1 MSTRVLVDDIAA
13 VTAAKPLLR
22 EFRFEREAVKEDAR
36 TVELCFA
43 TESPVERYFGT
54 EVLNCD
60 EKSIRFERLQN
71 RAPLLLDH
79 DSRKQIG
86 VVEKAWVDADRKAR
100 AIVRFSKSAMGE
112 EIFQDVKD
120 GIRSL
125 VSVGYQLHKLET
137 EKQSGGAEL
146 HRAVDWEPLEIS
158 IVAVPADTSAGVGRS
173 LPEVQTKAETTV
185 SKPEITMSAPAPT
198 SEVKADDVRA
208 AERKRIADIR
218 TIASRH
224 KLESLVDAAINDGI
238 SADEFGTR
246 ALNELAKRDSSGVK
260 AVTPE
265 ADARAGEIGMSDK
278 EANQFSLL
286 RAVRCIANGRNLDG
300 LEKEACDA
308 MAKLVKRELKPGAF
322 VIPQDVFRRSVQTRA
337 QNVTTATAGGYTVQ
351 TNLGPLIELLRNRTV
366 VAQAGA
372 TQLTGLVG
380 NVQLPKHTAGATA
393 YWVSETGALT
403 DSEST
408 FGQVT
413 LTPHR
418 LGATVPYSTQFL
430 AQSSLDAEAFIRDDL
445 MKVLAIEKDRAA
457 LHGSGGSQPIG
468 VQNTSGINATVTY
481 GGAATWADVV
491 EHETG
496 IAVDNADIG
505 AMAFVLSAATVG
517 KWKTILKDSV
527 AGADYLINSLN
538 GTANGYSVLRT
549 NQVSGN
555 VSFFGVWS
563 QLVMAS
569 WAGVEVIVDPYALKK
584 SGQVE
589 ITVNELCDLAVRQP
603 LAFNVSTDS
612 AAQ

>member
-1 MSTRVLVDDIAA
+1 MSAA
-13 VTAAKPLLR
+13 DLSKKLRR
-22 EFRFEREAVKEDAR
+22 EFSIAPEAVQADAR
-36 TVELCFA
+36 TVDLCFA
-43 TESPVERYFGT
+43 SESPVERYFGT
-54 EVLNCD
+54 EVLNC
-60 EKSIRFERLQN
+60 EARYVRLDRLN
-71 RAPLLLDH
+71 TRAPLLLNH
-79 DSRKQIG
+79 DTDKQIG
-86 VVEKAWVDADRKAR
+86 VVEKAWIDADKKAR
-100 AIVRFSKSAMGE
+100 ATVRFSKSALGE

-146 HRAVDWEPLEIS
+146 QRATDWEPLEIS

-173 LPEVQTKAETTV
+173 LPENQTKAEPVV
-185 SKPEITMSAPAPT
+185 STHTITMSAPVI
-198 SEVKADDVRA
+198 EVKADDVRA
-208 AERKRIADIR
+208 HERKRIADIT
-218 TIASRH
+218 TIAKRH
-224 KLESLVDAAINDGI
+224 KLDALAEQAVNDGI
-238 SADEFGTR
+238 TADEFGSR
-246 ALNELAKRDSSGVK
+246 VLGELAKRDGSGVR
-260 AVTPE
+260 AVTAQ
-265 ADARAGEIGMSDK
+265 ADARACEIGMSDK
-278 EANQFSLL
+278 EADSFSLL
-286 RAVRCIANGRNLDG
+286 RAVRSIANGRNLEG
-300 LEKEACDA
+300 LEKEACEA
-308 MAKLVKRELKPGAF
+308 MAKLVKRELKPGAI
-322 VIPQDVFRRSVQTRA
+322 VIPQDVFRRSVFNRA
-337 QNVTTATAGGYTVQ
+337 QNVTTATAGGYTVAS
-351 TNLGPLIELLRNRTV
+351 NVGPLIELLRNRTV
-366 VAQAGA
+366 VAAAGA

-380 NVQLPKHTAGATA
+380 NVQLPKHTGGATA

-403 DSEST
+403 DSQST

-445 MKVLAIEKDRAA
+445 MKVLSIEKDRAA

-468 VQNTSGINATVTY
+468 IASTSGINATVTY

-491 EHETG
+491 EAETG

-505 AMAFVLSAATVG
+505 DMAFVLSAATVG

-527 AGADYLINSLN
+527 AGADYLINSVN
-538 GTANGYSVLRT
+538 GTANGYTVHRT
-549 NQVSGN
+549 NQVAGN

-569 WAGVEVIVDPYALKK
+569 WAGLEVIVDPYALKK

>member
-1 MSTRVLVDDIAA
+1 MSVKAIVDDIAA
-13 VTAAKPLLR
+13 VTASKPLRR
-22 EFRFEREAVKEDAR
+22 EFSIAREAIKEDAR
-36 TVELCFA
+36 TVDLCFA

-54 EVLNCD
+54 EVLNC
-60 EKSIRFERLQN
+60 EERSVRMARLN
-71 RAPLLLDH
+71 TRAPLLLNH
-79 DSRKQIG
+79 DTDKQIG
-86 VVEKAWVDADRKAR
+86 VVEKAWIDADKKAR
-100 AIVRFSKSAMGE
+100 ATVRFSKSAMGE

-146 HRAVDWEPLEIS
+146 QRAVDWEPLEIS

-185 SKPEITMSAPAPT
+185 SKSTTAMSAT
-198 SEVKADDVRA
+198 IEVKADDVRA
-208 AERKRIADIR
+208 QERKRIADIT
-218 TIASRH
+218 TIAKRH
-224 KLESLVDAAINDGI
+224 KLESLIDSAVNDGI
-238 SADEFGTR
+238 TADEFGTR
-246 ALNELAKRDSSGVK
+246 ALAELAKRDGSGVK
-260 AVTPE
+260 AVTHE

-278 EANQFSLL
+278 EAGQFSLL
-286 RAVRCIANGRNLDG
+286 RAVRSIASGKALEG
-300 LEKEACDA
+300 LEREACDA

-322 VIPQDVFRRSVQTRA
+322 VIPQDVFRRSVHNRA
-337 QNVTTATAGGYTVQ
+337 NNVTTATAGGYTVQ
-351 TNLGPLIELLRNRTV
+351 TNVGPLIEILRNQTV
-366 VAQAGA
+366 VAKAGA
-372 TQLTGLVG
+372 TQLTGLVD
-380 NVQLPKHTAGATA
+380 NVALPKQTGTATA

-418 LGATVPYSTQFL
+418 LGATVPYTTSFL
-430 AQSSLDAEAFIRDDL
+430 AQSSLDAEAFIRNDL

-457 LHGSGGSQPIG
+457 LHGAGGAEPIG
-468 VQNTSGINATVTY
+468 VANSSGINATVTY
-481 GGAATWADVV
+481 GGAAVWADVV
-491 EHETG
+491 QHETG

-505 AMAFVLSAATVG
+505 DMAFILSAATVG

-538 GTANGYSVLRT
+538 GTANGYMVHRT

-563 QLVMAS
+563 QLIMAS

-589 ITVNELCDLAVRQP
+589 ITVNELCDIAVRQP

>member
-1 MSTRVLVDDIAA
+1 MSASADLSKILR
-13 VTAAKPLLR
+13 R
-22 EFRFEREAVKEDAR
+22 EFSITREAVQADAR

-43 TESPVERYFGT
+43 SESPVERYFGT
-54 EVLNCD
+54 EVLNCEASSVRMD
-60 EKSIRFERLQN
+60 RLN
-71 RAPLLLDH
+71 TRAPLLLNH
-79 DSRKQIG
+79 DTDKQIG
-86 VVEKAWVDADRKAR
+86 VVEKAWIDADKKAR
-100 AIVRFSKSAMGE
+100 ATVRFSKSALGE

-125 VSVGYQLHKLET
+125 VSVGYHLHKLET
-137 EKQSGGAEL
+137 EKQSGGAEFQ
-146 HRAVDWEPLEIS
+146 RATDWEPLEIS
-158 IVAVPADTSAGVGRS
+158 IVAVSADASAGVGRS
-173 LPEVQTKAETTV
+173 LPETQTKAETTV
-185 SKPEITMSAPAPT
+185 SQPTITMSAT
-198 SEVKADDVRA
+198 IEVKADDVRA
-208 AERKRIADIR
+208 QERKRIADIT
-218 TIASRH
+218 TIAKRH
-224 KLESLVDAAINDGI
+224 KLDSLVESAVNDGI
-238 SADEFGTR
+238 TADEFGSR
-246 ALNELAKRDSSGVK
+246 ALAEIAKRDGSGVK
-260 AVTPE
+260 AVSAE

-278 EANQFSLL
+278 EADSFSLL
-286 RAVRCIANGRNLDG
+286 RAVRSIANGRNLEG
-300 LEKEACDA
+300 LEKEACEA

-322 VIPQDVFRRSVQTRA
+322 VIPQDVFRRSVHTRA
-337 QNVTTATAGGYTVQ
+337 QNVTTATAGGYTVG
-351 TNLGPLIELLRNRTV
+351 TNVGPLIELLRNRTV
-366 VAQAGA
+366 VASAGA
-372 TQLTGLVG
+372 TQLSGLVG
-380 NVQLPKHTAGATA
+380 NVQLPKHTGGATA

-403 DSEST
+403 DSQST

-430 AQSSLDAEAFIRDDL
+430 AQSSIDAESFIRDDL

-468 VQNTSGINATVTY
+468 IASTSGINATVTY
-481 GGAATWADVV
+481 GGAAIWADVV

-527 AGADYLINSLN
+527 AGADYLINSVG
-538 GTANGYSVLRT
+538 GTANGYPVLRT
-549 NQVSGN
+549 NQVAGS

>member
-1 MSTRVLVDDIAA
+1 MSA
-13 VTAAKPLLR
+13 TADLSKPLRRQFSLA
-22 EFRFEREAVKEDAR
+22 REAVKEDTR

-43 TESPVERYFGT
+43 SESPVERYFGT
-54 EVLNCD
+54 EVLNC
-60 EKSIRFERLQN
+60 EARSVRLDRLN
-71 RAPLLLDH
+71 TRAPLLLNH
-79 DSRKQIG
+79 DTDKQIG
-86 VVEKAWVDADRKAR
+86 VVEKAWIDADKKAR
-100 AIVRFSKSAMGE
+100 ASVRFSRSALGE

-137 EKQSGGAEL
+137 DKQSGGAEL
-146 HRAVDWEPLEIS
+146 QRATDWEPLEIS

-173 LPEVQTKAETTV
+173 LPDTQTKAETVV
-185 SKPEITMSAPAPT
+185 SQPTITMSAPFI
-198 SEVKADDVRA
+198 EVKADDVRA
-208 AERKRIADIR
+208 QERKRIADIT
-218 TIASRH
+218 TIAKRH
-224 KLESLVDAAINDGI
+224 KLDSLVESAVNDGI
-238 SADEFGTR
+238 TADEFGSR
-246 ALNELAKRDSSGVK
+246 ALAELAKRDGSGVK
-260 AVTPE
+260 AVSSA
-265 ADARAGEIGMSDK
+265 ADTRAGEIGMSDK
-278 EANQFSLL
+278 EADSFSLM
-286 RAVRCIANGRNLDG
+286 RAVRSIANGRPLEG
-300 LEKEACDA
+300 LEREACEA

-322 VIPQDVFRRSVQTRA
+322 VLPQDVFRRSVHTRA
-337 QNVTTATAGGYTVQ
+337 QNASTATAGGYTVG
-351 TNLGPLIELLRNRTV
+351 TSVGPLIELLRNRTV

-372 TQLTGLVG
+372 MQLSGLVG

-403 DSEST
+403 DSQST

-430 AQSSLDAEAFIRDDL
+430 AQSGLDAESFIRDDL
-445 MKVLAIEKDRAA
+445 MRVLAVEKDRAA
-457 LHGSGGSQPIG
+457 LHGAGGAAPIG
-468 VQNTSGINATVTY
+468 IANTSGINATVTY
-481 GGAATWADVV
+481 GGSPTWADVV

-496 IAVDNADIG
+496 IAVDNGDIG
-505 AMAFVLSAATVG
+505 AMAFILSAATVG
-517 KWKTILKDSV
+517 KWKTVLKDSV
-527 AGADYLINSLN
+527 AGSDYLINSVA
-538 GTANGYSVLRT
+538 GTANGYGVLRT
-549 NQVSGN
+549 NQVAGN

-589 ITVNELCDLAVRQP
+589 ITVNELCDIAVRQP

>member
-1 MSTRVLVDDIAA
+1 MSASADLSKTLR
-13 VTAAKPLLR
+13 R
-22 EFRFEREAVKEDAR
+22 EFSITREAVQPDAR

-43 TESPVERYFGT
+43 SESPVERYFGT
-54 EVLNCD
+54 EVLNC
-60 EKSIRFERLQN
+60 EARSVRLDRLN
-71 RAPLLLDH
+71 TRAPLLLNH
-79 DSRKQIG
+79 DTDKQIG
-86 VVEKAWVDADRKAR
+86 VVEKAWLDADKKAR
-100 AIVRFSKSAMGE
+100 AKVRFSKSALGE

-137 EKQSGGAEL
+137 EKQSSGAEL
-146 HRAVDWEPLEIS
+146 QRATDWEPLEIS
-158 IVAVPADTSAGVGRS
+158 IVAVPADTLAGVGRS
-173 LPEVQTKAETTV
+173 LPETQTKAETTV
-185 SKPEITMSAPAPT
+185 HPPTITMSAPVI
-198 SEVKADDVRA
+198 EVKADDVRSQ
-208 AERKRIADIR
+208 ERKRIADIT
-218 TIASRH
+218 TIAKRH
-224 KLESLVDAAINDGI
+224 KLDSLVESAVNDGI
-238 SADEFGTR
+238 TADEFGSR
-246 ALNELAKRDSSGVK
+246 ALAELAKRDGSGVK
-260 AVTPE
+260 AVSAE

-278 EANQFSLL
+278 EADSFSLM
-286 RAVRCIANGRNLDG
+286 RAVRSIANGRNLEG
-300 LEKEACDA
+300 LEKEACEA
-308 MAKLVKRELKPGAF
+308 MAKLVKRELKPGAI
-322 VIPQDVFRRSVQTRA
+322 VLPQDVFRRSVYNRA
-337 QNVTTATAGGYTVQ
+337 QNVTTATAGGYTVG
-351 TNLGPLIELLRNRTV
+351 TNIGPLIELLRNRTV

-372 TQLTGLVG
+372 TQLSGLVG
-380 NVQLPKHTAGATA
+380 NVQLPKHTGGATA

-403 DSEST
+403 DSQST

-468 VQNTSGINATVTY
+468 IASTSGINATVTY

-527 AGADYLINSLN
+527 AGADYLINSVS
-538 GTANGYSVLRT
+538 GTANGYGVLRT
-549 NQVSGN
+549 NQVAGN